1 MAKLQSFSDF
11 STFRNTQAKIKLEEE
26 KDTKRNVSAEAF
38 KSMLSDFQVTSI
50 KELDE
55 DQRIE
60 FFTKLKEAGINESV
74 TLIEEGTRGQIG
86 KIDKRGNI
94 TSVYM
99 HYDSYP
105 ENVLPLIKKTYSK
118 GGSPLNMILKNGDNS
133 GLESDPSGMNYYG
146 DFTASKGKISNVSKY
161 LRDVADGGGAEF
173 VYLWDE
179 ANKEWLMAD
188 IYGKGYDDVYP
199 AFESLLVIEAIS
211 VQYKRDAK
219 KVLTVYKNLF
229 GKKLTDFGA
238 MGKEDMLGCVKYL
251 FEEAMT
257 DANFH
262 REKVI
267 SKNIKGRIG
276 SFELKVPG
284 LGNHFLKV
292 GATTTKRILNKYY
305 SDLANAA
312 GWSGIGIVEGTAL
325 YLESIR
331 EEAMGQAL
339 LNAFN
344 MFESKSNTGNL
355 LNEARNKNILL
366 NEASV
371 VMDAMDP
378 KSKTLKK
385 LLKKYNVKMK
395 ILTMNGPGGGWPE
408 VEMTGSREDLQSIL
422 ADPNGWDDPELGEY
436 IEESNDAFAV
446 KVKAVNEAKFKIGEY
461 IKAKTDSDDFDGD
474 VYDIT
479 NDADGSP
486 ISKNASFEIYKIGKD
501 EIVIWSDEDEVE
513 YSIDPDDLKYF
524 VKESIVTESD
534 EPKCT
539 NRKGHLYKQVD
550 KDGTVECVHCGLR
563 NSLSESL
570 VTEDSLSGIEFGN
583 DDDIHPTKF
592 KPLVQS
598 LKKNKVKMEVEK
610 EEGSHGYPEVKLTG
624 KRKDIE
630 KVLADVWGPDS
641 VSDYEDYFESVVTE
655 AEVTSDEEFKEYA
668 FTVLQKAFG
677 DEFEEA
683 KAQEV
688 VDGLITK
695 HSGDYGAMVGALT
708 SSLGQ

>member
-436 IEESNDAFAV
+436 IEESNDTFAV

>member
-11 STFRNTQAKIKLEEE
+11 STFRNTQAKIKLEEDN
-26 KDTKRNVSAEAF
+26 DTKRNVSAEAF

-118 GGSPLNMILKNGDNS
+118 GGSPLDTILKNGDNS

-238 MGKEDMLGCVKYL
+238 MGKEDMLGCIKYL

-276 SFELKVPG
+276 SFELKVAG

-292 GATTTKRILNKYY
+292 GATTTKRILDKYY

-366 NEASV
+366 NEATV

-385 LLKKYNVKMK
+385 LLKKYNVKLK
-395 ILTMNGPGGGWPE
+395 VLTMNGPAGGWPE

-422 ADPNGWDDPELGEY
+422 ADPDGWDDPELGEY
-436 IEESNDAFAV
+436 IEESVVNEESLSGIEFGNDDDIHPTKFKPLV
-446 KVKAVNEAKFKIGEY
+446 QSLKKNKVKM
-461 IKAKTDSDDFDGD
+461 
-474 VYDIT
+474 
-479 NDADGSP
+479 
-486 ISKNASFEIYKIGKD
+486 
-501 EIVIWSDEDEVE
+501 EVE
-513 YSIDPDDLKYF
+513 KEEGSHGYPEVKLTGKRKDIEKVLADVWGPDSVSDYEDYF
-524 VKESIVTESD
+524 ESVV
-534 EPKCT
+534 
-539 NRKGHLYKQVD
+539 N
-550 KDGTVECVHCGLR
+550 
-563 NSLSESL
+563 
-570 VTEDSLSGIEFGN
+570 EDSLSGIEFGN

-655 AEVTSDEEFKEYA
+655 SDEPKCTNRKGHLYKQIDKDGTVECTHCGLRNSLSESVVTEAEVTSDEEFKEYA

-688 VDGLITK
+688 VDGLIAK
-695 HSGDYGAMVGALT
+695 HTGDYGAMVGALT

>member
-11 STFRNTQAKIKLEEE
+11 STFRNTQAKIKIEEE
-26 KDTKRNVSAEAF
+26 NDNKRNVSAEAF

-118 GGSPLNMILKNGDNS
+118 GGSSLNMILKNGDNS
-133 GLESDPSGMNYYG
+133 GLEADPSGMNYYG
-146 DFTASKGKISNVSKY
+146 DFTASKGKISNISKY

-238 MGKEDMLGCVKYL
+238 MGKEDMLGCIKYL

-262 REKVI
+262 REAVI

-355 LNEARNKNILL
+355 LNEARNKNIS
-366 NEASV
+366 SV
-371 VMDAMDP
+371 
-378 KSKTLKK
+378 
-385 LLKKYNVKMK
+385 
-395 ILTMNGPGGGWPE
+395 
-408 VEMTGSREDLQSIL
+408 
-422 ADPNGWDDPELGEY
+422 
-436 IEESNDAFAV
+436 
-446 KVKAVNEAKFKIGEY
+446 VNEA
-461 IKAKTDSDDFDGD
+461 
-474 VYDIT
+474 
-479 NDADGSP
+479 
-486 ISKNASFEIYKIGKD
+486 
-501 EIVIWSDEDEVE
+501 
-513 YSIDPDDLKYF
+513 
-524 VKESIVTESD
+524 
-534 EPKCT
+534 
-539 NRKGHLYKQVD
+539 
-550 KDGTVECVHCGLR
+550 
-563 NSLSESL
+563 
-570 VTEDSLSGIEFGN
+570 SLSGIEFGN
-583 DDDIHPTKF
+583 DDDIHPTEF
-592 KPLVQS
+592 KPLTTS
-598 LKKNKVKMEVEK
+598 LKKNRVKMEVEK
-610 EEGSHGYPEVKLTG
+610 EEGDHGYPEVKLTG

-641 VSDYEDYFESVVTE
+641 VSDYEDYFESIVNE

-668 FTVLQKAFG
+668 FVVLQKAFG
-677 DEFEEA
+677 DEFEET